1 VIFIRLR
8 QVNNHHRSNAHA
20 RSINICVSSRGGAAA
35 PAPAPVTWVPA
46 FLGALER
53 SRAAPRSAKYVRAR
67 SWLVGFST
75 GSGRD
80 GQTGGCVISWA
91 VGHGIR
97 AEPFRVLFRW
107 EPVSPAPSRS
117 AEHGSGQLGS
127 KIQRLL
133 PPIGQSRGT
142 VQGDNGFVPAR
153 SDRFWDLLLH
163 GVLLNQKEATDL
175 CLLV

>member
-1 VIFIRLR
+1 
-8 QVNNHHRSNAHA
+8 
-20 RSINICVSSRGGAAA
+20 
-35 PAPAPVTWVPA
+35 
-46 FLGALER
+46 
-53 SRAAPRSAKYVRAR
+53 
-67 SWLVGFST
+67 
-75 GSGRD
+75 
-80 GQTGGCVISWA
+80 VISWA
-91 VGHGIR
+91 VGHCIR

-133 PPIGQSRGT
+133 PLSDRAV
-142 VQGDNGFVPAR
+142 VQGDNGFVLAR

-163 GVLLNQKEATDL
+163 GVLQNQKEATDL